1 MIMTIV
7 FKKNSHSEIAHY
19 AALPLKVGTIAL
31 LTGVILF
38 SGVLAAESFS
48 SSVFTQTVFPEVL
61 DEDTCTFSTPEVAYP
76 YTQLHASLFKLT
88 EVTPLPPVTQ
98 TWLISCSQPVV
109 GMHLFVSVDA
119 AASSVTDGD
128 PTHFGLG
135 AVNGQGSLG
144 IYTVTLSDAQVEGRV
159 VSLSQS
165 NDAISGGQLTS
176 SLLLHTGQFQHWMMP
191 DGQPASGQQFSV
203 KMTVSPTLNSLQ
215 GMHGPLVDGA
225 ELNGNLA
232 LTFSFGV

>member
-1 MIMTIV
+1 MT
-7 FKKNSHSEIAHY
+7 NSNITRSRLSFSGY
-19 AALPLKVGTIAL
+19 RPFALGTL
-31 LTGVILF
+31 LLF
-38 SGVLAAESFS
+38 AGTTFCSGVLAAQSFS

-61 DEDTCTFSTPEVAYP
+61 DEETCTFSTPEVAYP

-109 GMHLFVSVDA
+109 GMHLFVSGDGA
-119 AASSVTDGD
+119 AGSVNDGD

-135 AVNGQGSLG
+135 TVNRQGSLG
-144 IYTVTLSDAQVEGRV
+144 IYTVTLSDAQVEGKA

-165 NDAISGGQLTS
+165 TDAIGGGQPTS
-176 SLLLHTGQFQHWMMP
+176 SVLLHTGQFQHWVMP
-191 DGQPASGQQFSV
+191 DGQLASGQQFSV

-215 GMHGPLVDGA
+215 GTHGPLVDGA
-225 ELNGNLA
+225 ELNGDLA